1 MQEEE
6 LLDEQRTTSWWA
18 LCFVHNV
25 VVHPWLPIADVLQA
39 FGWQRVPQFVYWV
52 HDNTAPKG
60 GG

>member
-1 MQEEE
+1 M
-6 LLDEQRTTSWWA
+6 DEQRTTSWWA